1 MAARWFHAP
10 SIPPEGEALELDP
23 REGHHATRARHL
35 ESGEEIVL
43 SDGAGTTARAIL
55 SEGGRRSATA
65 VVVERTLHPEP
76 ARRLHLASA
85 LPKGDRL
92 ATLLSMA
99 TQLGMTD
106 FTPLAARRSVVQPSE
121 ATPDRWLRIAR
132 EACKQSRRPWQ
143 PVFHP
148 PSSPVESV
156 KAATESI
163 VALMDSEGEPM
174 ASLLG
179 EKPPHRLLLVGPEGG
194 FDENEI
200 ADMASSG
207 ARRFALA
214 DATLRIE
221 TAATAALAVLAQE
234 T

>member
-1 MAARWFHAP
+1 MA
-10 SIPPEGEALELDP
+10 
-23 REGHHATRARHL
+23 
-35 ESGEEIVL
+35 
-43 SDGAGTTARAIL
+43 
-55 SEGGRRSATA
+55 
-65 VVVERTLHPEP
+65 
-76 ARRLHLASA
+76 
-85 LPKGDRL
+85 
-92 ATLLSMA
+92 
-99 TQLGMTD
+99 
-106 FTPLAARRSVVQPSE
+106 SVQ
-121 ATPDRWLRIAR
+121 
-132 EACKQSRRPWQ
+132 
-143 PVFHP
+143 
-148 PSSPVESV
+148 
-156 KAATESI
+156 AATESI